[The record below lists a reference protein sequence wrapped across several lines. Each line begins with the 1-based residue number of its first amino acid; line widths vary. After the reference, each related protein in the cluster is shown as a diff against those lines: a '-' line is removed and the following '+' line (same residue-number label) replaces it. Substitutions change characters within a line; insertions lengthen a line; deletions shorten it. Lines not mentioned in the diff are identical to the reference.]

1 MATWYEHEFAIDP
14 SLPLEDATAAL
25 PGRWA
30 VYLMCDA
37 NRNPVQLLAV
47 RNLRASI
54 RRRLSP
60 DAPQTLT
67 KRVDYRTLVRYVR
80 YARVDSPI
88 ESDLAY
94 LQAAKQAFAS
104 TYRQLFVQRQQ
115 SWWLHVDPEAAFPR
129 WSRIEGPLAPPGR
142 VFGPVQDKSQAQKLI
157 ETLEDAFDLC
167 RYHTILSQAPAG
179 TACAYKEMGKCPAPC
194 DGSVSMQQYRSLV
207 RWSADTLADP
217 QTEIAQQAD
226 RMRQAAGD
234 LRFELAGKIKQFI
247 DQLSSL
253 RKSEWR
259 FVRPIEDFRYLSIQ
273 PGPRKGHAKL
283 FSITPERIEP
293 VACIIREP
301 ESLLLHCDAIRQL
314 IRVGPESPACFSP
327 PLEGGGRGRG
337 GLPGGNASETQAS
350 PHPALPLKGG
360 GNATLDSSAIERL
373 GIAVRHLF
381 WAKSGGVYLHGDDIN
396 ERSLS
401 QAYRQIA
408 RREVVTEES
417 EDEGVITE
425 MRSS

>member
-1 MATWYEHEFAIDP
+1 MQPWYEHEFAIDP

-37 NRNPVQLLAV
+37 DRNPVQLLAV
-47 RNLRASI
+47 RNLRASV

-60 DAPQTLT
+60 DAPETLT
-67 KRVDYRTLVRYVR
+67 KRVDYRTLVRHIR
-80 YARVDSPI
+80 YTRVDSPI

-94 LQAAKQAFAS
+94 LQAAKQAFPS

-129 WSRIEGPLAPPGR
+129 WSRIEEPLAPTGR

-157 ETLEDAFDLC
+157 DTIIDAFDLC
-167 RYHTILSQAPAG
+167 RYHTILSQAPVG

-217 QTEIAQQAD
+217 HTEIAQQTE

-234 LRFELAGKIKQFI
+234 LRFELAGKIKQFV

-253 RKSEWR
+253 RKAEWR

-293 VACIIREP
+293 AACVIREP
-301 ESLLLHCDAIRQL
+301 EALLHCDAIRQL
-314 IRVGPESPACFSP
+314 
-327 PLEGGGRGRG
+327 
-337 GLPGGNASETQAS
+337 TQPTGVS
-350 PHPALPLKGG
+350 M
-360 GNATLDSSAIERL
+360 LDSSAIERL

-408 RREVVTEES
+408 RREVVTEET

-425 MRSS
+425 MRSSHAEATPSS